1 MSGRFMNIKRIV
13 IPTITMVIIAS
24 QLMGCAAV
32 SQSELLQ
39 MINQGDAIEIEVAT
53 PINQEQGTESAIDWQ
68 ELASLSTN
76 DTLRD
81 SWDDIL
87 MITPT
92 DTGKNGVLYVDVE
105 GNNEPNN
112 TLRVAL
118 HNSEFLKYLDSEA
131 DSLKLSNAVQGN
143 YADLDDTTTTK
154 ALYMGINGY
163 FNLLP
168 DSSPNYANPDA
179 TLQRNEFMAMVFRA
193 ETPVQDLTPDTT
205 FADAVGQSDYNIY
218 AQGVAGNS
226 YLDTASKSLNN
237 LTANGTITR
246 AEALYLLVSRYF
258 SDDMASVDVKGTTFS
273 DAKDGGDIAGEQE
286 FIEDAK
292 EKDYWK
298 SYELAYVV
306 QNPDGGLPTDL
317 YKALVVA
324 KSKGLI
330 TDTTRWDEALTKSEA
345 IEFLVKTLRQEK
357 GIEQFNAKQG
367 LVAGHEVHEET
378 TESEQTET
386 VEGLEDG
393 INSTHTDVE
402 LGEDEY
408 KGDTGVDA
416 LNAQYNDLSPEKKAE
431 VDAALE
437 RAKKKHPEWFTD
449 DSAGNT
455 NTGEGNYEHVGTP
468 STGELPTF
476 EFGQG
481 DYSAGAGAQVY

>member
-1 MSGRFMNIKRIV
+1 
-13 IPTITMVIIAS
+13 
-24 QLMGCAAV
+24 
-32 SQSELLQ
+32 
-39 MINQGDAIEIEVAT
+39 
-53 PINQEQGTESAIDWQ
+53 
-68 ELASLSTN
+68 
-76 DTLRD
+76 
-81 SWDDIL
+81 
-87 MITPT
+87 
-92 DTGKNGVLYVDVE
+92 
-105 GNNEPNN
+105 
-112 TLRVAL
+112 
-118 HNSEFLKYLDSEA
+118 
-131 DSLKLSNAVQGN
+131 
-143 YADLDDTTTTK
+143 
-154 ALYMGINGY
+154 
-163 FNLLP
+163 
-168 DSSPNYANPDA
+168 
-179 TLQRNEFMAMVFRA
+179 MAMVFRA
-193 ETPVQDLTPDTT
+193 ETPVQDLTPDSV
-205 FADAVGQSDYNIY
+205 FANAVGQSDYNIY
-218 AQGVAGNS
+218 AQGLAGNS

-246 AEALYLLVSRYF
+246 AEALYLLMSRYF
-258 SDDMASVDVKGTTFS
+258 SDDMASVDVKSVTFS
-273 DAKDGGDIAGEQE
+273 DAKDGGDIAAEQK
-286 FIEDAK
+286 FIEDATQ
-292 EKDYWK
+292 KDYWK
-298 SYELAYVV
+298 SYELTYAI
-306 QNPDGGLPTDL
+306 QNPDDGLPTDL

-324 KSKGLI
+324 KAKGLI

-468 STGELPTF
+468 STGELPGKL
-476 EFGQG
+476 ELDG
-481 DYSAGAGAQVY
+481 DYSQYQGATVY